1 MGRYGARMVSTT
13 KLLALVQ
20 AKGAQGLF
28 SLPTPVIRRLAGRPR
43 TVEGRT
49 LDPEMQLLLRIMGL
63 QGPAVETL
71 SITRGRRMYT
81 EAFQMLGGAQPIGA
95 VTDRTIDGP
104 GGPLALR
111 FYTPRGLSGRSPA
124 LVYLHGGGWVYGD
137 LDAYDAVCRFLA
149 EEAQVRVVSVDYRLA
164 PEAQFPAG
172 FEDAW
177 AAWRWVTEHATGL
190 GIEPSAIA
198 VGGDSAGGNLSAL
211 VAQHAARTD
220 DVVAPAFQLLIYP
233 ATDFV
238 EELPSRTLLGE
249 GYLLTK
255 AFMDLCSDSY
265 LAGDEDRADAR
276 LSPLRQD
283 ATGAAPAY
291 VVTAGFDPLRDEGT
305 AYVEHLRAAGV
316 TVEHVEERGLIH
328 GFANMVGIGRSAPRA
343 MRRAAAALQRG
354 LS

>member
-1 MGRYGARMVSTT
+1 MVSTT
-13 KLLALVQ
+13 QLLALVQ

-28 SLPTPVIRRLAGRPR
+28 SLPEPVIRRLAGRP
-43 TVEGRT
+43 VQVDGRT
-49 LDPEMQLLLRIMGL
+49 LDPEMQLLLRVMGL
-63 QGPAVETL
+63 AGPAVETL
-71 SITRGRRMYT
+71 SITKGRAKYT
-81 EAFQMLGGAQPIGA
+81 EAFQMLGGSQPIGA

-104 GGPLALR
+104 GGPLGLR

-137 LDAYDAVCRFLA
+137 LDAYDGVCRFLA
-149 EEAQVRVVSVDYRLA
+149 EQAQVRVVSVDYRLA
-164 PEAQFPAG
+164 PEAPFPAG

-177 AAWRWVTEHATGL
+177 AAWQWVVEHAAGL
-190 GIEPSAIA
+190 GIEPTAIA

-211 VAQHAARTD
+211 VAQHAARHD
-220 DVVAPAFQLLIYP
+220 DVQAPAFQLLIYP

-238 EELPSRTLLGE
+238 EERPSRTLLGE

-255 AFMDLCSDSY
+255 AFMDLCSDTY
-265 LAGDEDRADAR
+265 LVGDEDRADAR
-276 LSPLRQD
+276 MSPLRHPVD
-283 ATGAAPAY
+283 GVAPAY
-291 VVTAGFDPLRDEGT
+291 LVTAGFDPLRDEGT
-305 AYVEHLRAAGV
+305 AYAEHLRAAGV
-316 TVEHVEERGLIH
+316 PVEHVEERGLIH